1 MKKRTFCGF
10 TLVELLVV
18 IAIIAVLIALLLP
31 AIQAAREAARR
42 SQCTNHLKQ
51 IGIAVHNFH
60 DTLQG
65 LPPAAIGGVN
75 DTEVRTAQARAS
87 FWALIFPFIEQP
99 ALYEYMSTA
108 KFSNRFANTWWRGD
122 GTGTMAIT
130 EELRKG
136 FGSVA
141 NYRCPSRRGGGPLIT
156 EIPNAT
162 VTDEWSYGCAGPR
175 GDYAFV
181 LSFARPRANEPGDG
195 GDSASVQHYYR
206 TWWPMRS
213 VESHYG
219 PFRCAVLMENNPN
232 NWTPRDTF
240 ARMTDGTSNQIIVG
254 EKHIHPDLLNVCDV
268 NVTSQHTRRSDC
280 SFLTGG
286 DPWLPPVARIV
297 RRWNMESATG
307 ARNNFGISL
316 PNNTGNMSYDN
327 AMFGSWHPGICHFL
341 FGDGTVHP
349 LPVTLPEISL
359 SRLGTVDDGE
369 QVTLPQ

>member
-1 MKKRTFCGF
+1 MKVRHFRGF

-18 IAIIAVLIALLLP
+18 IAIIGTLIALLLP

-65 LPPAAIGGVN
+65 LPPACIGGTGAT
-75 DTEVRTAQARAS
+75 DSAPQGRAS

-108 KFSNRFANTWWRGD
+108 KFSNRFANAWWRGD
-122 GTGTMAIT
+122 GTGSMAIT
-130 EELRKG
+130 EELRNG
-136 FGSVA
+136 FGSVT

-156 EIPNAT
+156 EMPDASAG
-162 VTDEWSYGCAGPR
+162 DSWHSGCAGPR

-181 LSFARPRANEPGDG
+181 LSFMRTQANETGDG
-195 GDSASVQHYYR
+195 GDPGAIQHYYK
-206 TWWPMRS
+206 TWFPVRS
-213 VESHYG
+213 IESQHG
-219 PFRCAVLMENNPN
+219 PFRCAVLMENSTN
-232 NWTPRDTF
+232 NWTPRDNF
-240 ARMTDGTSNQIIVG
+240 SRMMDGTSNQILVG

-268 NVTSQHTRRSDC
+268 NVTDVHARRSDC

-286 DPWLPPVARIV
+286 DPWLPAVARIV
-297 RRWNMESATG
+297 RRWEMDSATG
-307 ARNNFGISL
+307 ARENRGISL
-316 PNNTGNMSYDN
+316 PNNTSNMTYNN
-327 AMFGSWHPGICHFL
+327 AMFGSWHPGVSHFL
-341 FGDGTVHP
+341 FGDGTVRP

-369 QVTLPQ
+369 QVTLPD

>member
-1 MKKRTFCGF
+1 MKKTTIFAF

-18 IAIIAVLIALLLP
+18 IAIIGVLIALLLP

-65 LPPAAIGGVN
+65 LPPAAIGGVSTTDSN
-75 DTEVRTAQARAS
+75 PHARAS

-108 KFSNRFANTWWRGD
+108 KFSSRFGNAWWRGD
-122 GTGTMAIT
+122 GTGAMAIT
-130 EELRKG
+130 EELRNG
-136 FGSVA
+136 FGSVT

-156 EIPNAT
+156 EMPDASAT
-162 VTDEWSYGCAGPR
+162 DSWSYGCAGPR

-181 LSFARPRANEPGDG
+181 LSFMRPKANETGDG
-195 GDSASVQHYYR
+195 GDLATVQHYYK
-206 TWWPMRS
+206 TWLPMRS
-213 VESHYG
+213 VESHFG
-219 PFRCAVLMENNPN
+219 PFRCAVLMENSAN

-254 EKHIHPDLLNVCDV
+254 EKHIHPDLFNVCDV
-268 NVTSQHTRRSDC
+268 NVTDQHARRSDC

-286 DPWLPPVARIV
+286 DPWLPAVARIV
-297 RRWNMESATG
+297 RRWEMDTTTRTNL
-307 ARNNFGISL
+307 GISL
-316 PNNTGNMSYDN
+316 PNNTSNMTYDN
-327 AMFGSWHPGICHFL
+327 AMFGSWHPGVCHFL